1 MIMLLPIGYKG
12 ALIPLFIPNG
22 GAAMTGPMFASTYGA
37 YVVGT
42 VTGIGFY
49 EIFVKRTA
57 AGRKL
62 ERELFSIPQ
71 IWKDAGEEVKNE
83 PKPLT
88 IKEIWKSSGEEVR
101 NREKVYQPS
110 MLSIWEDAGYEIERA
125 SEQ

>member
-1 MIMLLPIGYKG
+1 MIM
-12 ALIPLFIPNG
+12 FIPMSMG
-22 GAAMTGPMFASTYGA
+22 RSMMMLPVYIPKGMTLASYAASSAIGMVGAVAGVSA
-37 YVVGT
+37 Y
-42 VTGIGFY
+42 
-49 EIFVKRTA
+49 ELFVRRTP

-62 ERELFSIPQ
+62 ERELLNIPQ
-71 IWKDAGEEVKNE
+71 IWREAGEEVKNE
-83 PKPLT
+83 PTPLS